1 MRIVGRVEGYYHG
14 DDALIMIL
22 DGLGDP
28 KIADSLEIR

>member
-22 DGLGDP
+22 DGLGEERRTG
-28 KIADSLEIR
+28 SGEIR